1 MLHTTCVLLY
11 ERKTLALQQSH
22 MNVITVSIHPKEK
35 LISTPT
41 QLSKAHE
48 NQVWSSVQCE
58 RIPFP
63 FNTVVSI
70 RLMQT
75 TYTTS
80 EAVGSVSV
88 CVDLSSAQLARNVSV
103 TLRSVAA
110 GQAVGK
116 SFGYLTHRNH
126 IIYSYTEI
134 LPVGYSPFNKIF
146 VCAKVQPLH

>member
-1 MLHTTCVLLY
+1 
-11 ERKTLALQQSH
+11 
-22 MNVITVSIHPKEK
+22 
-35 LISTPT
+35 
-41 QLSKAHE
+41 
-48 NQVWSSVQCE
+48 
-58 RIPFP
+58 
-63 FNTVVSI
+63 
-70 RLMQT
+70 MQT